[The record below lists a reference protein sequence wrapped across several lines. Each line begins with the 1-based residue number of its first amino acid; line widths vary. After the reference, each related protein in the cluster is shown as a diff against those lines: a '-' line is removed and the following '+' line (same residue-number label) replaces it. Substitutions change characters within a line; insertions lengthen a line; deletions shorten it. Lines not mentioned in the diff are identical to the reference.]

1 MLLINKKIITLSDPE
16 TEANKKKEI
25 TILLDRLMMAE
36 EIMKIIQETVKVV
49 KAEEEEI
56 LYKEEEVKEDK
67 DEKNCEFN

>member
-56 LYKEEEVKEDK
+56 LYKVKI
-67 DEKNCEFN
+67 